1 LSWKDLLGDTGVVVA
16 PWIGGRTI
24 HRGGRAWT
32 IDGGLPEEHGWFR
45 FRTTSRKATCE
56 SAAEAEPDVLFGRTP
71 GYLVGDR
78 FVQEAARVDPD
89 PSRIA
94 QAAPRIHLIEPG
106 LERFARVSGGTAFEG
121 GPWIYAGQEMPLGPE
136 AEVALA
142 YEDRRAS
149 VLDVRAVP
157 PALDAAFR
165 METWRRE
172 EAARRRAELERRRR
186 EAEEERARQE
196 RRKELVE
203 RLGDGAGRREMAR
216 VDFGEAAR
224 SALAIGGAEYLDHRR
239 ARARGEMVVRF
250 RFLGRRFECTTDEAL
265 HIVDAGIC
273 LTDHETGERGDGYF
287 TLESLPS
294 VIREAED
301 QGALVVFRHVEG
313 Q

>member
-1 LSWKDLLGDTGVVVA
+1 LNWKDLLDDATVVVA
-16 PWIGGRTI
+16 PWIGGRTVNL
-24 HRGGRAWT
+24 GGRAWT
-32 IDGGLPEEHGWFR
+32 IEGELPEEHGWFR
-45 FRTTSRKATCE
+45 FRTTGRKANCE
-56 SAAEAEPDVLFGRTP
+56 APAEAEPHALLGRTP

-78 FVQEAARVDPD
+78 FVREDARVDPD
-89 PSRIA
+89 PRRIA
-94 QAAPRIHLIEPG
+94 QAAPRIHLVEPG
-106 LERFARVSGGTAFEG
+106 LERFARVSAGTAFEG
-121 GPWIYAGQEMPLGPE
+121 GPMIYAGHEMPLGPE
-136 AEVALA
+136 ADVALA

-172 EAARRRAELERRRR
+172 EAVRRRAEFERIR
-186 EAEEERARQE
+186 

-203 RLGDGAGRREMAR
+203 RLGDAVVRREMAQ
-216 VDFGEAAR
+216 VDFAEAAR
-224 SALAIGGAEYLDHRR
+224 AALAIGGAEYLDHRT

-250 RFLGRRFECTTDEAL
+250 RFQGRRFECTTDEGL

-294 VIREAED
+294 VIKEADE
-301 QGALVVFRHVEG
+301 QGALVVFRHVEEP
-313 Q
+313 